1 MIDTTSFEAGAFAAR
16 DEDAAASRPTTGR
29 GRARA
34 ATASATAPASAHS
47 RTLRLAARPPF
58 SFSAS
63 LAFLRSFPAMTGQQG
78 TAHDGLTLALREN
91 GTTLGARV
99 TAAPDA
105 PAVDCVLTAATPLGD
120 ATAGAAANRLSH
132 HLGLADDLTD
142 FYRLARLD
150 RPFSRVVERLYG
162 YHQVSFPSP
171 RELLCWAILC
181 QRVPLPVARKMKQ
194 ALVEAAGNRITVDG
208 EPRWAFPDAEQLAC
222 FEEPTL
228 QHLIGNQRKAGYLHR
243 AIRQWLDLDESF
255 LRTGP
260 YDEVRDQLLRLP
272 GIGPWSASFLLIR
285 GLGRTEHLT
294 PDKEMMRAA
303 QRVYGHDLDAAAFA
317 ALTTRYGRHQ
327 GYWGHY
333 LRVGG

>member
-1 MIDTTSFEAGAFAAR
+1 MTDTTSLGTGTSAGWAAAAAEPR
-16 DEDAAASRPTTGR
+16 QSTERPRAAAAPDAAP
-29 GRARA
+29 
-34 ATASATAPASAHS
+34 APERS

-58 SFSAS
+58 TFSAS
-63 LAFLRSFPAMTGQQG
+63 LAFIRSFPAMTGQQG
-78 TAHDGLTLALREN
+78 TAHDSLTLALREN

-105 PAVDCVLTAATPLGD
+105 PAVDCVLTAAEPLTD
-120 ATAGAAANRLSH
+120 ATAEAAADRLSF
-132 HLGLADDLTD
+132 HLGLTDDLTD

-150 RPFSRVVERLYG
+150 PPFSRVVDRLHG
-162 YHQVSFPSP
+162 YHQVKFPSP
-171 RELLCWAILC
+171 LELLCWAILC
-181 QRVPLPVARKMKQ
+181 QRVPMPVARNMKQ

-208 EPRWAFPDAEQLAC
+208 EPRWAFPDAAQLAS
-222 FEEPTL
+222 FDEPAL
-228 QHLIGNQRKAGYLHR
+228 QHLIGNPRKAGYLHR
-243 AIRQWLDLDESF
+243 AIRQWLDLDETF

-260 YDEVRDQLLRLP
+260 YDEVRDQLLRLA

-294 PDKEMMRAA
+294 PDKEMTRAA
-303 QRVYGHDLDAAAFA
+303 QRVYGRALDDTAFA
-317 ALTTRYGRHQ
+317 ELTTRYGRHQ

>member
-1 MIDTTSFEAGAFAAR
+1 MTDTTSCEAGAFAAR
-16 DEDAAASRPTTGR
+16 AETAAESRPASERAAARSATG
-29 GRARA
+29 
-34 ATASATAPASAHS
+34 ATTAPAPAHS

-63 LAFLRSFPAMTGQQG
+63 LAFLHAFPAMTGQQG
-78 TAHDGLTLALREN
+78 TAHDTLTLALREN

-99 TAAPDA
+99 TEAPDA
-105 PAVDCVLTAATPLGD
+105 PAVDCVLTAASPLGD
-120 ATAGAAANRLSH
+120 ATAEAAADRLSR
-132 HLGLADDLTD
+132 HLGLTDDLTE

-150 RPFSRVVERLYG
+150 RPFSRVVERLHG
-162 YHQVSFPSP
+162 YHQVLFPSP

-222 FEEPTL
+222 FDEPTL
-228 QHLIGNQRKAGYLHR
+228 QRLIGNRRKAGYLHR

-260 YDEVRDQLLRLP
+260 YDEVRDQLLRLA

-285 GLGRTEHLT
+285 GLGRTEHLA
-294 PDKEMMRAA
+294 PDKEMIRAA
-303 QRVYGHDLDAAAFA
+303 QRVYGYDFDDAAFA
-317 ALTTRYGRHQ
+317 ARTAHYGRHQ

-333 LRVGG
+333 LRVGS